1 MVRRWF
7 FALSAL
13 ALGVVGV
20 LSLWWPGAVWSLLF
34 IGPLVLLG
42 LRDTLQRKH
51 TLLRNFPVIGHG
63 RYFMEMVR
71 PEIQQYFIESNID
84 AFPIE
89 REMRSVVYRRAKGD
103 LDTTPF
109 GTQRDVYRIGA
120 ASRWASSCA
129 WAGAGIFSPS
139 AGRYWKPVS
148 PPTSSAWTVA
158 KAAPARHRWNFPT
171 RSACRHATPGFSF
184 TARWSG

>member
-13 ALGVVGV
+13 ALIAVGL
-20 LSLWWPGAVWSLLF
+20 LSLWWPGAAWSLLF

-42 LRDTLQRKH
+42 IRDSLQRTH
-51 TLLRNFPVIGHG
+51 TVLRNFPVIGHG

-89 REMRSVVYRRAKGD
+89 REMCSVVYRRID
-103 LDTTPF
+103 ELP
-109 GTQRDVYRIGA
+109 GA
-120 ASRWASSCA
+120 
-129 WAGAGIFSPS
+129 
-139 AGRYWKPVS
+139 
-148 PPTSSAWTVA
+148 
-158 KAAPARHRWNFPT
+158 
-171 RSACRHATPGFSF
+171 
-184 TARWSG
+184 

>member
-120 ASRWASSCA
+120 ASRWASSSASGTGASSCA
-129 WAGAGIFSPS
+129 
-139 AGRYWKPVS
+139 
-148 PPTSSAWTVA
+148 SSRRCWR
-158 KAAPARHRWNFPT
+158 PA
-171 RSACRHATPGFSF
+171 
-184 TARWSG
+184 